1 MNLVTPDS
9 GLIFWMTLAF
19 AIVFFILAKFG
30 FPMISNMVEA
40 RREKI
45 EKSLKDA
52 EEAQA
57 QLAQMNETRNQMLRQ
72 AREEQTRILSDA
84 DRQRNEIIAKAG
96 DDARKEAESIMA
108 AARIRIAD
116 EREEAM
122 RDIRARVAS
131 LSVDIAEKVLMQ
143 DMSDSQTR
151 ARYMD
156 KALEEL
162 EKEDKK

>member
-108 AARIRIAD
+108 AARIRIAN

>member
-108 AARIRIAD
+108 VARIRIAN
-116 EREEAM
+116 EREDAM
-122 RDIRARVAS
+122 RQIRSQVAS
-131 LSVDIAEKVLMQ
+131 LSVDVAEKVLQ
-143 DMSDSQTR
+143 QNLSDSKAQD
-151 ARYMD
+151 RYME

-162 EKEDKK
+162 EQKDK